1 MIKEPSAE
9 GLSLQIL
16 LHKDKVICTMLEP
29 LGGLLRTDW
38 QGGDCCGELVP
49 DNQKEGIGW
58 ITLLRYTVE

>member
-29 LGGLLRTDW
+29 LGGLLRTD
-38 QGGDCCGELVP
+38 
-49 DNQKEGIGW
+49 
-58 ITLLRYTVE
+58 